1 MVESQIMR
9 SLTIHITGIKILLL
23 CDGIVRFPDQ
33 VDHVIEDMLRDAE
46 KLLVCSRVQLENVSK
61 C

>member
-9 SLTIHITGIKILLL
+9 SLAVHITGMRILLL
-23 CDGIVRFPDQ
+23 CDGIAIFPDQ
-33 VDHVIEDMLRDAE
+33 VDHVIEDMLMDAE